1 MKKKEFN
8 LTAKQISTHAIF
20 LLIGLICGTL
30 VGFFMLNRQD
40 QKRDT
45 NYLDSKF
52 GPLYEAYD
60 ILKEKYYN
68 ELDDKE
74 LVNGSIRGMLDS
86 IGDKHTM
93 FFDEK
98 EKESFET
105 ELSSSYYGIGA
116 QIASLE
122 DGNIIVT
129 KVFDDSPAAKAG
141 IKPGDIFVSID
152 GKSVK
157 GKTADDVATNLRGK
171 SKEKATIVM
180 KRDNKEITFEITQD
194 IVTLL
199 SVSSEMI
206 DNDIGLISVS
216 LFGESTDKQFEE
228 ALIKLEKD
236 GMKTLIIDLRDN
248 GGGYLSTVTNMISEF
263 VDRNTVIYQ
272 IKDHDNIQKFASVSN
287 TKRNIKVIIL
297 VNENSASASE
307 IMCSALQEQYNATLV
322 GVTTYGK
329 GTVQQTSE
337 LSNKTLIKYTIEEWL
352 TSKGNSI
359 DGKGVKPNVEVELSE
374 KYKENPIRE
383 NDNQLQKAIE
393 LAK

>member
-20 LLIGLICGTL
+20 LLLGLICGTL
-30 VGFFMLNRQD
+30 IGFFMLNRTD

-45 NYLDSKF
+45 SYLDSKF

-68 ELDDKE
+68 KLDDKE

-93 FFDEK
+93 FFDEE

-129 KVFDDSPAAKAG
+129 KVFDDSPASKAG
-141 IKPGDIFVSID
+141 IKAGDIFISID

-180 KRDNKEITFEITQD
+180 KREEKEITFEITKD

-199 SVSSEMI
+199 SVSSEML
-206 DNDIGLISVS
+206 DNNVGLISVS

-236 GMKTLIIDLRDN
+236 GMKSLIIDLRDN

-272 IKDHDNIQKFASVSN
+272 IKDHDNIQKFTSVSN
-287 TKRNIKVIIL
+287 IKRNIKVIIL

-359 DGKGVKPNVEVELSE
+359 DGKGVKPNVEVELDDN
-374 KYKENPIRE
+374 YKENPIRE
-383 NDNQLQKAIE
+383 NDNQLQRAIE